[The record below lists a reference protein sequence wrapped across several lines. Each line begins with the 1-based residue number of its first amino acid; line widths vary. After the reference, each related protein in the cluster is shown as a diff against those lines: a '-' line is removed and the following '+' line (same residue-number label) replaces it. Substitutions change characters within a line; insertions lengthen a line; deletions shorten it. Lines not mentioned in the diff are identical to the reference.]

1 MEPVVFPHPPRRVE
15 TPMLVPA
22 ATRGVV
28 AVIVAEESSHD
39 STRAV
44 AKRVGTIK
52 SPHSRSSL
60 EVNNPNTASGGRTS
74 AQRRVVAYRYH
85 SANVSPFV
93 SYGSGLAKMTP
104 VMKKRQM
111 YPNGRATRDAYS
123 TQERYS
129 SVSLFH
135 SAIISVAQVSRG
147 SFIGTRNYR
156 KISEQHVP
164 FREKPISNLCR
175 QATTGVNRYEAK
187 VSAEEMDRQR
197 GQRPQ
202 TTERDEEREKKG
214 EPKN

>member
-1 MEPVVFPHPPRRVE
+1 
-15 TPMLVPA
+15 MLVPA
-22 ATRGVV
+22 TTRGPV

-44 AKRVGTIK
+44 VNRVGTIK

-74 AQRRVVAYRYH
+74 AQRRVVAYRYQ

-93 SYGSGLAKMTP
+93 SYGSGLAKMMP

-111 YPNGRATRDAYS
+111 YPNGRATRDVYA

-129 SVSLFH
+129 SDSIFH
-135 SAIISVAQVSRG
+135 SAIISVARASRD
-147 SFIGTRNYR
+147 SFIGTWNYR

-164 FREKPISNLCR
+164 FRENPISSLCR
-175 QATTGVNRYEAK
+175 RANTKVNRHEAK
-187 VSAEEMDRQR
+187 VS
-197 GQRPQ
+197 G
-202 TTERDEEREKKG
+202 TG
-214 EPKN
+214 EG